1 MHIYKKVLP
10 AAVALALAACG
21 GGSDTVPDQ
30 SEGAV
35 SLDDLGTYARF
46 NPAVSDLPLNT
57 DLLFAAAAT
66 SDGTANTGGSNP
78 VSTAI
83 RSLDGFSTNA
93 SFDVGFAGGS
103 LDAGSLCTLLDQ
115 AMMQCAQPNVFL
127 VPLVTNGDAL
137 DLKNVV
143 APDADALA
151 ETAISASV
159 VSLANGDGNTLR
171 ITPLNPLLPATKYL
185 VFITN
190 GVKDVDGNP
199 VSPSFQYNLL
209 RTADD
214 ATAAT
219 FAASLQ
225 SIRTAIGG
233 WESLAAAVLT
243 GDPTSQAAKDS
254 IAISFTF
261 TTTDPVAP
269 LLANAASNAAI
280 VQAQRQT
287 FGVDAVSAVQ
297 NLGAILMEGVTLNS
311 PQPRNVSVSP
321 AGVDANVLTEGAL
334 AEGVVSLYFGS
345 MDLPYYLRTPE
356 TTVSGNY
363 KLDSWQADQEL
374 GAALLPKVKAS
385 LPEEVAETLPEQ
397 LPLPDVDKS
406 TFNVTYRYP
415 FAKQASVE
423 SVPLQVTLPDP
434 AYEVAPG
441 VTCAAAKPDGLPVA
455 MYVHGIG
462 SDRTSVVALAHSLAK
477 ACVATVAIDL
487 PLHGGRAF
495 EEGNAALNFIN
506 LGVLT
511 NTRDNLR
518 QSVMDLLNLNASL
531 ANIDAELE
539 AGELVGLDTSDVKVV
554 GVSLGGIVGTT
565 YATVNQLAIAADGK
579 LAKDAANP
587 ALASKLNPLS
597 GLVVSAAGGQLTQV
611 LINSEALG
619 PSIQAGL
626 AAGGIEAGSSDFE
639 KFLYVAQSTVD
650 SGDPV
655 NFAETLAGA
664 EECDLEKAGA
674 GHYPSIL
681 KCAELTV
688 PVLVQQI
695 VGGGVAGD
703 GKDYTADKVVP
714 NGVATAPLAGT
725 TPLARL
731 LAAVQVG
738 PGPGAEDLTTMN
750 ALVNLTIG
758 HHASLLR
765 PNEADG
771 VDPVSGE
778 LLATGELQTEV
789 VSFVA
794 DPSATAV
801 GTAGEGAAS
810 NFIQAP

>member
-1 MHIYKKVLP
+1 M
-10 AAVALALAACG
+10 
-21 GGSDTVPDQ
+21 
-30 SEGAV
+30 
-35 SLDDLGTYARF
+35 
-46 NPAVSDLPLNT
+46 
-57 DLLFAAAAT
+57 
-66 SDGTANTGGSNP
+66 
-78 VSTAI
+78 
-83 RSLDGFSTNA
+83 
-93 SFDVGFAGGS
+93 
-103 LDAGSLCTLLDQ
+103 
-115 AMMQCAQPNVFL
+115 
-127 VPLVTNGDAL
+127 
-137 DLKNVV
+137 
-143 APDADALA
+143 
-151 ETAISASV
+151 
-159 VSLANGDGNTLR
+159 
-171 ITPLNPLLPATKYL
+171 
-185 VFITN
+185 
-190 GVKDVDGNP
+190 
-199 VSPSFQYNLL
+199 
-209 RTADD
+209 
-214 ATAAT
+214 
-219 FAASLQ
+219 
-225 SIRTAIGG
+225 
-233 WESLAAAVLT
+233 
-243 GDPTSQAAKDS
+243 
-254 IAISFTF
+254 
-261 TTTDPVAP
+261 
-269 LLANAASNAAI
+269 
-280 VQAQRQT
+280 
-287 FGVDAVSAVQ
+287 
-297 NLGAILMEGVTLNS
+297 
-311 PQPRNVSVSP
+311 
-321 AGVDANVLTEGAL
+321 
-334 AEGVVSLYFGS
+334 
-345 MDLPYYLRTPE
+345 
-356 TTVSGNY
+356 
-363 KLDSWQADQEL
+363 
-374 GAALLPKVKAS
+374 
-385 LPEEVAETLPEQ
+385 
-397 LPLPDVDKS
+397 
-406 TFNVTYRYP
+406 
-415 FAKQASVE
+415 
-423 SVPLQVTLPDP
+423 QVTLPDP

-579 LAKDAANP
+579 LANDAANP

-619 PSIQAGL
+619 PSIKAGL
-626 AAGGIEAGSSDFE
+626 AAGGIEPGSSDFE

-664 EECDLEKAGA
+664 EECDPTKAEA

-681 KCAELTV
+681 KCGELTV

-695 VGGGVAGD
+695 VGGGVVGD

-714 NGVATAPLAGT
+714 NGVAVAPLAGT

-731 LAAVQVG
+731 LGAVPVG

-801 GTAGEGAAS
+801 GTAGEGAAA